1 MQYLLDSKKEYI
13 DIILDNITSPICNSI
28 YDMYKSSKNVQEFQS
43 KMANIKNW
51 NNYNINEYYLSILKL
66 SKIKNLG
73 QILNQI
79 IILNVQLKTEKK
91 NVNPNSIKFITIED
105 FIYKCLVNASIYC
118 WKNAYLF
125 AHKNLRPSE
134 KQYHLNIIEKNI
146 KKTIKSTIRDCTPFD
161 IILDNITYLSDL
173 DPIRKPDDSNN
184 DKLNKILLDT
194 ENLDEESEEES
205 DEDEG
210 SDEEE
215 EEDEVEIEEDDES
228 EEEVEEEL
236 KQTKEIKKEPV
247 IVSESESEEKR
258 EIYIA
263 SDNESVPK
271 KKKCSKKTESSS
283 EEESPVSEEETD
295 ETNEIQIESE
305 DLSADDSESLKSVN
319 LQKVH
324 PVVASD
330 SDDVSVK
337 SEVLKI
343 KSPVPA
349 KRQELPKTPKAPKKE
364 KSNKKPILNANLTDS
379 KKKLVFAS
387 NSSSEDEEKTK
398 FTNKLYKSDNSD
410 DDNEETHFNN
420 DVKTIKINSSSKS
433 RYYS

>member
-28 YDMYKSSKNVQEFQS
+28 YDMYKSSKNVQDFQS

-66 SKIKNLG
+66 CKNKNLG

-79 IILNVQLKTEKK
+79 IIINVQLKTEKK
-91 NVNPNSIKFITIED
+91 NINPNSIKFITIED
-105 FIYKCLVNASIYC
+105 FIYKSLINASIYC

-161 IILDNITYLSDL
+161 MVLDNITYLTDL
-173 DPIRKPDDSNN
+173 DPIRKPDDTSGNA
-184 DKLNKILLDT
+184 KLNKILLDT
-194 ENLDEESEEES
+194 ETLDEEDEEEEDDDEGEDDDEEDD

-210 SDEEE
+210 Q
-215 EEDEVEIEEDDES
+215 EDKKIEIEKP
-228 EEEVEEEL
+228 L
-236 KQTKEIKKEPV
+236 IKKKEV
-247 IVSESESEEKR
+247 KNDVVSESESEKEETK

-263 SDNESVPK
+263 SDNESVVPK
-271 KKKCSKKTESSS
+271 KSKKKVVESSS
-283 EEESPVSEEETD
+283 SEDIDLSNEET
-295 ETNEIQIESE
+295 ETEDDSDDNEIQSENLSLDDTESVK
-305 DLSADDSESLKSVN
+305 SAN

-324 PVVASD
+324 PVASSD
-330 SDDVSVK
+330 SDDISVK
-337 SEVLKI
+337 SEVLNI
-343 KSPVPA
+343 KSPVPT
-349 KRQELPKTPKAPKKE
+349 KRQELPPKTPKASKKE
-364 KSNKKPILNANLTDS
+364 KKVNVNTDC

-387 NSSSEDEEKTK
+387 NSSSEDVEKSK
-398 FTNKLYKSDNSD
+398 FINKLYKSDSEDEGD
-410 DDNEETHFNN
+410 DDDSHYNN
-420 DVKTIKINSSSKS
+420 NIKTIKINSSSKS

>member
-28 YDMYKSSKNVQEFQS
+28 YDMYKSSKNVQDFQS

-51 NNYNINEYYLSILKL
+51 NNYNINEYYPSILKL
-66 SKIKNLG
+66 CKIKNLG

-79 IILNVQLKTEKK
+79 IILNVQLKTEKI

-161 IILDNITYLSDL
+161 IILDNITYLTDL
-173 DPIRKPDDSNN
+173 DPIRKSDDS
-184 DKLNKILLDT
+184 DSTKLNKILLDT
-194 ENLDEESEEES
+194 ENLEEESES
-205 DEDEG
+205 DEDDDEG
-210 SDEEE
+210 D
-215 EEDEVEIEEDDES
+215 VEIDDEDEDDES
-228 EEEVEEEL
+228 EEEVSEEL
-236 KQTKEIKKEPV
+236 KQTKEIKNEPV
-247 IVSESESEEKR
+247 INDNDEKR

-271 KKKCSKKTESSS
+271 KKCSKKVESSS
-283 EEESPVSEEETD
+283 EEVSDDVTD
-295 ETNEIQIESE
+295 EESDNNNEIQIESE
-305 DLSADDSESLKSVN
+305 DISADDSESLKSVD

-324 PVVASD
+324 PVIASD

-337 SEVLKI
+337 SEVLNI
-343 KSPVPA
+343 KSPVPI
-349 KRQELPKTPKAPKKE
+349 KRQQAPPKTPKVLKKVD
-364 KSNKKPILNANLTDS
+364 KKPILNAANLTDS

-387 NSSSEDEEKTK
+387 NSSSEDEEKNK
-398 FTNKLYKSDNSD
+398 FTNNLYKSDNSD
-410 DDNEETHFNN
+410 DDNDETHFNN
-420 DVKTIKINSSSKS
+420 DVKTIKINSSSRS